1 LSPIQAVVGMVTL
14 TLFVPCIASVMMI
27 IKEQGMKIAMAMLA
41 LIIPFAFFFGGV
53 LNHLLRAVWGAGA

>member
-1 LSPIQAVVGMVTL
+1 MVTL

-27 IKEQGMKIAMAMLA
+27 VKEQGIRIAGAMLT
-41 LIIPFAFFFGGV
+41 LIIPFAFFIGGL